1 MYLYIGILH
10 CFLTILFNKTMQL
23 LGFDT
28 LFEQIR
34 IAWLIVS
41 LYINIVILKFI
52 FNIGLFLLLKS
63 IRLLNC

>member
-10 CFLTILFNKTMQL
+10 CFLIILFNKTMQL

-41 LYINIVILKFI
+41 LYINIVILKLV
-52 FNIGLFLLLKS
+52 FNIGLFYY
-63 IRLLNC
+63 

>member
-10 CFLTILFNKTMQL
+10 CFLIILFNKTMQL

-28 LFEQIR
+28 LFEQIM